1 MEKYVHGQPVLVEM
15 LEGAVC
21 KRVCVVAL
29 SSNSLLLACL
39 GKLGSVLCATA
50 GPLLQYILDRIL
62 KKRVEEEKSVVKVS
76 LKTIRLVRAESRLGV
91 EVLTVEARSGTYKFM
106 AIGRYARFG
115 MSKLLREL
123 KTRLK
128 QVNPDAR
135 IEEK

>member
-15 LEGAVC
+15 LEGVLC
-21 KRVCVVAL
+21 KRVCVAAL
-29 SSNSLLLACL
+29 SSNSILLACL
-39 GKLGSVLCATA
+39 GKLSSVLCATA
-50 GPLLQYILDRIL
+50 GPLLQYMLHRIL
-62 KKRVEEEKSVVKVS
+62 KNRIKEGKNVIKVP
-76 LKTIRLVRAESRLGV
+76 LKTIRLVRGENRLGV

-135 IEEK
+135 IEEI